1 MANNSNIV
9 LFQSVFKVG
18 IVSSVDGREVKIKVD
33 KDKNSSH
40 LIYKGKLIKNVS
52 VGSYVKVLK
61 GFIPIIGK
69 VESEFIIPNKDIHN
83 SKYSSREERIDRLL
97 TVKLLGYFDGN
108 QYCRGIKELPLI
120 DNECYL
126 LTNEEFTKIHYF
138 VKDDKDVPLKIGS
151 LASDS
156 FVPIELG
163 VSALFSSHIGIF
175 GNTGSGKSYTLSKLY
190 RQLFV
195 NYENNDNFKKNAKF
209 LFFDFNGEYA
219 GEKVIVS
226 EKKVYNLSTKK
237 LENNDT
243 RDKIP
248 LTNDDLLNLDLLCI
262 FANATEKTQRPFI
275 KRCIKLVKDIDNDV
289 GKFKNF
295 LKKQIIE
302 ILCMSDKVKA
312 DLLLDYIEQIL
323 PPKIDTTTGQEES
336 LRKDFSFNSTQK
348 NFYLGNFNDYKVF
361 ADTSK
366 TDNPNYEYAK
376 STLIY
381 IQVDSFLFSQNF
393 IDKFIKIM
401 YMQLIYDV
409 LGNRAMNEHIA
420 PAINKLKSV
429 EADIK
434 KLFDFLGQ
442 NTDFWNDNNI
452 VVVNLSNVN
461 IESKKMIPMLL
472 AHKLYSEHKAKRE
485 NELTYL
491 NIIVDEAHNILSYQS
506 NRESE
511 TWKDYRLEVFEE
523 IIKEG
528 RKFGV
533 FMTIASQ
540 RPHDISETIISQ
552 LHNYFI
558 HRLVNEKDIEK
569 VNNTISY
576 LDKVSVESLP
586 ILSTGVCVIAGQLA
600 EMPIVVQIDK
610 IEDENKPLNETID
623 VISKWLNTKI
633 EISAGIPK
641 DNGSNNT
648 KDDDLPF

>member
-1 MANNSNIV
+1 MADNNNIII
-9 LFQSVFKVG
+9 FQSVFKIGTVC
-18 IVSSVDGREVKIKVD
+18 SVDGREVRVKVD
-33 KDKNSSH
+33 KLKNSSH
-40 LIYKGKLIKNVS
+40 LIFKGELVKNVS
-52 VGSYVKVLK
+52 VGSYIKIIK

-69 VESEFIIPNKDIHN
+69 VESEFIVPSKENSE
-83 SKYSSREERIDRLL
+83 SKYSTPEERINRELKI
-97 TVKLLGYFDGN
+97 KLLGYLESDK
-108 QYCRGIKELPLI
+108 YCRGIKELPLI

-138 VKDDKDVPLKIGS
+138 VKGSKDIPLKIGT

-195 NYENNDNFKKNAKF
+195 YYANNDSFKQNAKF

-219 GEKVIVS
+219 GENTIIS
-226 EKKVYNLSTKK
+226 GKKIYNLSTRTKK
-237 LENNDT
+237 DT
-243 RDKIP
+243 IP

-275 KRCIKLVKDIDNDV
+275 KRCIDLFKRIEKDKTDKQEKENHLKNIVKL
-289 GKFKNF
+289 
-295 LKKQIIE
+295 QIKE
-302 ILCMSDKVKA
+302 ILCMSDKLKSELLIDYVK
-312 DLLLDYIEQIL
+312 QIL
-323 PPKIDTTTGQEES
+323 PEKYDGDGFVES
-336 LRKDFSFNSTQK
+336 LTNDIDFHNSNKYYYVKGNGEAYNNNISENRTLAENTELYKQVV
-348 NFYLGNFNDYKVF
+348 NF
-361 ADTSK
+361 
-366 TDNPNYEYAK
+366 
-376 STLIY
+376 TLS
-381 IQVDSFLFSQNF
+381 DNF
-393 IDKFIKIM
+393 IDVFIRIM
-401 YMQLIYDV
+401 YIQLIYDV

-420 PAINKLKSV
+420 PAIRKLESEKK
-429 EADIK
+429 DIE
-434 KLFDFLGQ
+434 KLFDFSGQ
-442 NTDFWNDNNI
+442 ANSFWNNHNI
-452 VVVNLSNVN
+452 VVVNLNNVN
-461 IESKKMIPMLL
+461 LDSKKMLPMLL
-472 AHKLYSEHKAKRE
+472 SHKLYSEHKAKRE

-540 RPHDISETIISQ
+540 RPSDISSTIISQ
-552 LHNYFI
+552 LHNYFV
-558 HRLVNEKDIEK
+558 HRLVNEHDIEMISK
-569 VNNTISY
+569 AISY

-610 IEDENKPLNETID
+610 IENENKPINETID
-623 VISKWLNTKI
+623 VVKKWLRNDEQTEVVANEQTI
-633 EISAGIPK
+633 
-641 DNGSNNT
+641 
-648 KDDDLPF
+648 DDDLPF